1 MQSYIKVRGKLF
13 CNGGGDY
20 RETTYSA
27 VYCMDKRTVP
37 CVKLEASPIENV

>member
-1 MQSYIKVRGKLF
+1 MQSNIKVRGKLF
-13 CNGGGDY
+13 CRGGDLK
-20 RETTYSA
+20 TTYSA